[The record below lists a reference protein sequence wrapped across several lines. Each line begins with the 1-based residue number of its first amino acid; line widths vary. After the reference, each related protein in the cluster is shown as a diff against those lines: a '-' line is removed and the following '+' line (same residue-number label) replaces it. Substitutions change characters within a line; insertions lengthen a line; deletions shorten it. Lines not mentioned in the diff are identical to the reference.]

1 MISVKGLV
9 FPVAIICIHTSLGKR
24 ETGKKKKKKNTKKHQ
39 KRTRKASKGKS
50 ISYFRVLC
58 VRSNMK

>member
-24 ETGKKKKKKNTKKHQ
+24 ETGKKKKKKRTPKNTKNVQ
-39 KRTRKASKGKS
+39 EKRVKGS
-50 ISYFRVLC
+50 RFRTSEYFAF
-58 VRSNMK
+58 VRT

>member
-24 ETGKKKKKKNTKKHQ
+24 ETGKKKKRRTPKNTKNVQ
-39 KRTRKASKGKS
+39 EKRVKGS
-50 ISYFRVLC
+50 RFRTSEC
-58 VRSNMK
+58 FAFVRT

>member
-24 ETGKKKKKKNTKKHQ
+24 ETGKKKKKEHQ
-39 KRTRKASKGKS
+39 KTPKTYKKS
-50 ISYFRVLC
+50 E
-58 VRSNMK
+58 

>member
-24 ETGKKKKKKNTKKHQ
+24 ETGKKKKKNTKKHQ

>member
-24 ETGKKKKKKNTKKHQ
+24 ETGKKKKKKEHQ
-39 KRTRKASKGKS
+39 KTPKTYKKS
-50 ISYFRVLC
+50 E
-58 VRSNMK
+58 